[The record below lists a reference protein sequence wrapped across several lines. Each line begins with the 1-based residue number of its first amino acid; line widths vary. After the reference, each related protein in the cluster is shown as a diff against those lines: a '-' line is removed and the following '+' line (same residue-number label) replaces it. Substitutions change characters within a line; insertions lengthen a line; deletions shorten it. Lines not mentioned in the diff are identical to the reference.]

1 MKQVYHSNAR
11 TKLHYRPEINNSNL
25 SNEKL
30 SVQYNVSVNTI
41 SKWKNR
47 INFADKSSKPDSI
60 QYSLSEIEQSSYCPH

>member
-11 TKLHYRPEINNSNL
+11 TNLHYRSEINNTNL

-41 SKWKNR
+41 SKWKKQNS
-47 INFADKSSKPDSI
+47 F
-60 QYSLSEIEQSSYCPH
+60 